1 MFAII
6 CSFFFFWKALGKQN
20 RTLSVLLPFP
30 AVRSVTALP
39 CGCEAS
45 PLQHHLGRTGRAAA
59 TFSLENLRDLDT
71 APLRLPVN
79 EAQLFGKLPFRL
91 GPLPKEQQVM
101 WYLWRN
107 GNTYSGRIRVLQG
120 EPLYSPT
127 PPNHWTCCF
136 KRFRSSECPHL
147 LSCLLVCPRSLP
159 LSDACC

>member
-1 MFAII
+1 
-6 CSFFFFWKALGKQN
+6 
-20 RTLSVLLPFP
+20 
-30 AVRSVTALP
+30 
-39 CGCEAS
+39 
-45 PLQHHLGRTGRAAA
+45 
-59 TFSLENLRDLDT
+59 
-71 APLRLPVN
+71 
-79 EAQLFGKLPFRL
+79 
-91 GPLPKEQQVM
+91 M

-159 LSDACC
+159 LSDACCWMHLQLLSLDVTTCLEAKPCESGIPIMSLDHLSEHHDLRFRVSFCSQDLCSCFPKARNVLYLVNRCQLSVSFPWDSRLHRPPTPLSPAALGETPL